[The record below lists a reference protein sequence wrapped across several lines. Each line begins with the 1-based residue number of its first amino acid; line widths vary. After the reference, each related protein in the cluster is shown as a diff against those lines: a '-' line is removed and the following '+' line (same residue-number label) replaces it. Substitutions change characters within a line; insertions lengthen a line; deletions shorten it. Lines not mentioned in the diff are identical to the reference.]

1 MTRYRIELRVP
12 DQPAREVSVEA
23 PLVVGRECEGVVL
36 ADPKTSRRHLKL
48 SPGPDGLTV
57 VDLGSTNGTWLNGVV
72 VRSEATL
79 APGDIVRVGD
89 TEIVVLAGSTQVVP
103 VLPPPGVTSP
113 EPVRE
118 PSRGPSGPAGPTPPA
133 ARPVLDELMA
143 RETDAAIIRYRPG
156 TAGAD
161 AAAGMAA
168 AVRRARRRLAG
179 LGSEPW
185 GTKPQV
191 CLVDPFPDPDRPGH
205 LVTGGTVVDAARNE
219 IWMAVTSEAPAEP
232 PERPLALLFGAALPA
247 AADLGTLLE
256 GYGLHLA
263 GGADPDPH
271 LRDADLPSF
280 GAAEGE
286 LASAMALSFVRHLL
300 VRGGESGFR
309 RLLAETKPGRLDAA
323 AQDVYG
329 LGLAALEEAWRR
341 KVGEGQ
347 PPIRTGQFLRLTLR
361 YLRPHVRRELEM
373 SLYMLGGLAFTVVFP
388 FAFRRLLDDAIPSG
402 RLSEVVTILVLLGVA
417 FIVSLLA
424 DLRRSYLSAY
434 VSGSVVRDLR
444 AGMFGRLQSLG
455 AGWFHRRQEGDV
467 ISRLFSDVAVL
478 EGGLSQTVRDGLF
491 QMLSLVVSA
500 IVLFTL
506 NPLLAAIVLA
516 GAPLVAL
523 VYKAMG
529 KGAQR
534 RSVAVQ
540 EQTGGLLGVAS
551 ENYGAQPVVKA
562 FGLEA
567 RERARF
573 GRAADRLFTAQVRLQ
588 LFGGLFGLSVSL
600 IVTILRLV
608 VLGLGAW
615 LILEGRLTVGGL
627 VAFMGVMGEVLG
639 PVTMLTNIG
648 EQIQASTGALTR
660 INDVLEA
667 VPDVADA
674 PDATPLPPLSDRI
687 RLKGVGFS
695 YTTERRTLEDIDVE
709 ITAGSKVAF
718 VGPTGAGKSSVL
730 QLLMR
735 SYDPDEGSVRF
746 DGRDLRTATV
756 ASVRGQMG
764 VVFQDTFLFDTTI
777 GDNIAT
783 GLPGATDTEIEA
795 AARAAELHEFVAG
808 LPRGYDTPVGERG
821 TRLSG
826 GQRQR
831 VAIARALIRQPRT
844 LLLDEATSALDP
856 RTERLIAAT
865 LDRVSEGRTTIAV
878 THRLASITTFD
889 CIFVIVAG
897 RVAEQGTHPELLGRG
912 GVYAD
917 LWSEQSG
924 GVVAQEVPFDAVA
937 ALGRVALFAG
947 LGAED
952 LSRVARRLRAV
963 DLAPGESV
971 AEGEGR
977 LVLVRHGRAK
987 VVAPGLAGSPVT
999 VAELGPGDGFG
1010 VSALL
1015 GQESGARLCAVER
1028 VGLLVLDDEAVVA
1041 LAAAFPSVAAVVQG
1055 AGPPTARPI
1064 GGRRL
1069 SRSSLSPGGPGPVLA
1084 PITAPAG
1091 PTTDEVRR
1099 TSGSF
1104 PGLLR

>member
-1 MTRYRIELRVP
+1 
-12 DQPAREVSVEA
+12 
-23 PLVVGRECEGVVL
+23 
-36 ADPKTSRRHLKL
+36 
-48 SPGPDGLTV
+48 
-57 VDLGSTNGTWLNGVV
+57 
-72 VRSEATL
+72 
-79 APGDIVRVGD
+79 
-89 TEIVVLAGSTQVVP
+89 
-103 VLPPPGVTSP
+103 
-113 EPVRE
+113 
-118 PSRGPSGPAGPTPPA
+118 
-133 ARPVLDELMA
+133 
-143 RETDAAIIRYRPG
+143 
-156 TAGAD
+156 
-161 AAAGMAA
+161 
-168 AVRRARRRLAG
+168 
-179 LGSEPW
+179 
-185 GTKPQV
+185 
-191 CLVDPFPDPDRPGH
+191 
-205 LVTGGTVVDAARNE
+205 
-219 IWMAVTSEAPAEP
+219 
-232 PERPLALLFGAALPA
+232 
-247 AADLGTLLE
+247 
-256 GYGLHLA
+256 
-263 GGADPDPH
+263 
-271 LRDADLPSF
+271 
-280 GAAEGE
+280 
-286 LASAMALSFVRHLL
+286 
-300 VRGGESGFR
+300 
-309 RLLAETKPGRLDAA
+309 
-323 AQDVYG
+323 
-329 LGLAALEEAWRR
+329 
-341 KVGEGQ
+341 
-347 PPIRTGQFLRLTLR
+347 
-361 YLRPHVRRELEM
+361 
-373 SLYMLGGLAFTVVFP
+373 
-388 FAFRRLLDDAIPSG
+388 
-402 RLSEVVTILVLLGVA
+402 
-417 FIVSLLA
+417 
-424 DLRRSYLSAY
+424 
-434 VSGSVVRDLR
+434 
-444 AGMFGRLQSLG
+444 
-455 AGWFHRRQEGDV
+455 
-467 ISRLFSDVAVL
+467 
-478 EGGLSQTVRDGLF
+478 
-491 QMLSLVVSA
+491 
-500 IVLFTL
+500 
-506 NPLLAAIVLA
+506 
-516 GAPLVAL
+516 
-523 VYKAMG
+523 
-529 KGAQR
+529 
-534 RSVAVQ
+534 
-540 EQTGGLLGVAS
+540 
-551 ENYGAQPVVKA
+551 
-562 FGLEA
+562 
-567 RERARF
+567 
-573 GRAADRLFTAQVRLQ
+573 
-588 LFGGLFGLSVSL
+588 
-600 IVTILRLV
+600 
-608 VLGLGAW
+608 
-615 LILEGRLTVGGL
+615 
-627 VAFMGVMGEVLG
+627 
-639 PVTMLTNIG
+639 
-648 EQIQASTGALTR
+648 
-660 INDVLEA
+660 
-667 VPDVADA
+667 
-674 PDATPLPPLSDRI
+674 
-687 RLKGVGFS
+687 
-695 YTTERRTLEDIDVE
+695 
-709 ITAGSKVAF
+709 
-718 VGPTGAGKSSVL
+718 
-730 QLLMR
+730 
-735 SYDPDEGSVRF
+735 
-746 DGRDLRTATV
+746 
-756 ASVRGQMG
+756 MG

-878 THRLASITTFD
+878 TLRLASITTFD